1 MRILLTVEYDGTN
14 YSGWQRQ
21 KNAISVQQVLE
32 EAIETATGTATVVV
46 GAGRTDAGVHAFAQC
61 AHFDTKTSIP
71 PDKIAYALNLV
82 LPRDIRIR
90 ESRKVSDHF
99 HARKSARGK
108 HYRYVIY
115 QAPHDCAINRD
126 FCCHIRYGLNVEA
139 MRQAAAYLKGTH
151 DFASFCAAGSSV
163 ESTVRKISDL
173 DIQQIGEHIYID
185 VKGNGFLY
193 NMVRIIVG
201 TLLEVGSGRRS
212 ALSVAQ
218 ILQAKSRDAAGPTA
232 PAKGLFLIC
241 VAYDHNLLLK

>member
-14 YSGWQRQ
+14 YSGWQFQ

-32 EAIETATGTATVVV
+32 EAILTATGETVSVV

-61 AHFDTKTSIP
+61 AHFDTQTTIP

-90 ESRKVSDHF
+90 ESRKVSDTF

-115 QAPHDCAINRD
+115 QSPHDCAINRD
-126 FCCHIRYGLNVEA
+126 FCCHIRYDLNVEV
-139 MRQAAAYLKGTH
+139 MRTAAAYLKGTH
-151 DFASFCAAGSSV
+151 DFASFCAAGSNV
-163 ESTVRKISDL
+163 ETTVRKISEL
-173 DIQQIGEHIYID
+173 QIQRIGEYIYID

-212 ALSVAQ
+212 AASVAE
-218 ILQAKSRDAAGPTA
+218 ILEAKNRSEAGPTA
-232 PAKGLFLIC
+232 PAKGLFM
-241 VAYDHNLLLK
+241 VSVEYDHNSLLK